1 MNYEEHQYLDIIKKL
16 RLEVEAGGLE
26 PVRDGHTRA
35 RIFGQQMRFDLAKGF
50 PLLTHKKVFLRGI
63 FEELMWF
70 LRGQTDNK
78 ILQEKNVHIWDEW
91 KDALV
96 PYGYESGELGAIY
109 GESWRN
115 FGEVKVSGH
124 VFDHV
129 IDVGAGRKWGY
140 QNDTAQKGFDQIE
153 WVINEIKTNPASSR
167 LIVTAWNPHVH
178 CQSGAAALPP
188 CHTLFQF
195 FVKQG
200 KLSCQLYQRSAD
212 VLLGVPFNIASYAL
226 LLHLVAMEC
235 DLEVG
240 EFMWIGGDCHVY
252 GNQVEFLEKIE
263 SAETF
268 DFPEIKINKRD
279 SIYDYEWSDIEILN
293 YQHGAKVSIP
303 VST

>member
-1 MNYEEHQYLDIIKKL
+1 MVNVQEQQYLDILRKL
-16 RLEVEAGGLE
+16 KDEVEAGGLE
-26 PVRDGHTRA
+26 PVRDGHYRA
-35 RIFGQQMRFDLAKGF
+35 RIFGQQMRFDLSKGF
-50 PLLTHKKVFLRGI
+50 PLLTHKKVFMRGI

-78 ILQEKNVHIWDEW
+78 ILQAKNVHIWDEW
-91 KDALV
+91 HDALV

-115 FGEVKVSGH
+115 F
-124 VFDHV
+124 DH
-129 IDVGAGRKWGY
+129 IDEYDERDSISFY
-140 QNDTAQKGFDQIE
+140 REGFDQIE

-212 VLLGVPFNIASYAL
+212 VFLGVPFNIASYAL
-226 LLHLVAMEC
+226 LTHMVAQAC

-240 EFMWIGGDCHVY
+240 EFMWIGG
-252 GNQVEFLEKIE
+252 
-263 SAETF
+263 
-268 DFPEIKINKRD
+268 
-279 SIYDYEWSDIEILN
+279 
-293 YQHGAKVSIP
+293 
-303 VST
+303 